1 MIKQLTLIS
10 HLWLAGC
17 FAQGDSLHSMGS
29 LNKKKL
35 SIVSAGIVAGWSG
48 SMIGLSQVWYKDV
61 PRSGFHTFDDSRN
74 WLQMDKI
81 GHVYTANKISSLC
94 SNFYRWSE
102 MKPKN
107 AAVIGS
113 AIGFGY
119 QLNLEL
125 FDAYSQEW
133 GFSWSD
139 LGANF
144 IGSTSYF
151 GQELLWEEQR
161 FQLKF
166 STHLSPYASL
176 RPEVLGSSIPERLL
190 KDYNGQTYWL
200 SFSPGAFITSSQF
213 PDWLCFSLGYSVDQ
227 KLVGDKEFFE
237 LNGLEYNSARQYLFS
252 LDVDLSRLP
261 VKKKWLKAT
270 LLQLNYL
277 KIPFPTLILTNGV
290 LRAHPF
296 YF

>member
-10 HLWLAGC
+10 HLWLAGS
-17 FAQGDSLHSMGS
+17 FAQGDSLQHVGT
-29 LNKKKL
+29 LNKKRL
-35 SIVSAGIVAGWSG
+35 SIVSAGIVAGWSS

-61 PRSGFHTFDDSRN
+61 PRTGFHTFDDSRN
-74 WLQMDKI
+74 WLQMDKM
-81 GHVYTANKISSLC
+81 GHVYTANKISGLC

-102 MKPKN
+102 LKPKP
-107 AAVIGS
+107 AAVVGS

-125 FDAYSQEW
+125 FDAYSEEW

-139 LGANF
+139 VGANF
-144 IGSTSYF
+144 VGSASYL

-176 RPEVLGSSIPERLL
+176 RPEVLGSSISERLL

-200 SFSPGAFITSSQF
+200 SFSPGVFLTNSQF
-213 PDWLCFSLGYSVDQ
+213 PDWLCLSLGYSVEQ
-227 KLVGDKEFFE
+227 KLVGDKEYFE
-237 LNGLEYNSARQYLFS
+237 LNSVEYFSARQYLLS

-261 VKKKWLKAT
+261 VKKKWLKSIFN
-270 LLQLNYL
+270 QLNYL
-277 KIPFPTLILTNGV
+277 KIPFPTLVLTDGA
-290 LRAHPF
+290 LRPHPF